1 MPRSKRLRVSGP
13 AKRDLSDI
21 GAYTLREWGAAQKK
35 KYLGQI
41 RARFAALRESPGVGA
56 ARDEIAGG
64 LRSCRAG
71 RHVIYYRETG
81 SELVVLRV
89 LHESMDPVLQFE
101 RERERGR
108 TGESS
113 R

>member
-1 MPRSKRLRVSGP
+1 MPRSKRRRVSGP
-13 AKRDLSDI
+13 AKRDLADI
-21 GAYTLREWGAAQKK
+21 GAYALREWGAAQKK

-41 RARFAALRESPGVGA
+41 RERFAALRETPGVGA
-56 ARDEIAGG
+56 ARDEIADG
-64 LRSCRAG
+64 LRSYRAG

-89 LHESMDPVLQFE
+89 LHESMDPVLRLGYE
-101 RERERGR
+101 PGR
-108 TGESS
+108 TGEGS